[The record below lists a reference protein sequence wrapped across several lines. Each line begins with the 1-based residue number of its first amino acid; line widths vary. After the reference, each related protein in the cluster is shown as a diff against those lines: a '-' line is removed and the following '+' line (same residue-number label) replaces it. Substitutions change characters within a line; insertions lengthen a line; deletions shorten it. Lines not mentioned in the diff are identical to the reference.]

1 MTIES
6 PDRIHIGHEVV
17 AGCEGAHKLD
27 LQIATR
33 LADANA
39 IFLRKALEQLNALLE
54 HRVPAIALGVVQRLF
69 LRYRPLSVESHGRIF
84 TAEVSTQ
91 SLFEGSAEEHGSA
104 GVSLLPAVQI
114 AMPVPARAVQVMADL
129 SVRVGHEAT
138 LARGNWSSIPAES
151 SSHRL
156 RGAKPSRLS
165 REVPLTTEWVIFTTP
180 ESPTRFLS
188 SISSRPSSSVS

>member
-91 SLFEGSAEEHGSA
+91 GLLEGASEEHGCA
-104 GVSLLPAVQI
+104 GAFFLPAVEI
-114 AMPVPARAVQVMADL
+114 TMPIPARTAQVVADL
-129 SVRVGHEAT
+129 GMAVGHEAAFV
-138 LARGNWSSIPAES
+138 L
-151 SSHRL
+151 
-156 RGAKPSRLS
+156 
-165 REVPLTTEWVIFTTP
+165 
-180 ESPTRFLS
+180 
-188 SISSRPSSSVS
+188 